1 MSKKQFFLG
10 IFIASVFGALLAFA
24 GYSMFL
30 IEERP
35 ASKNLESSTNTNV
48 RLANFLADTSFTVPA
63 GLNFVYAA
71 EQATPGVVHI
81 KSTMGSTGQ
90 GYVQQNPV
98 EDYFR
103 DFFGEAPPSQRNRS
117 RPQGASGSGVIISA
131 DGYIATNNHVVA
143 NAENIVVTLNDNREY
158 VARVVG
164 TDPTTDIA
172 LVKVE
177 ADNLPFMKFG
187 NSDNVRVGQWVLAVG
202 NPFDLTS
209 TVTAG
214 IVSAKSRNI
223 NILRDQKGMQIE
235 AFIQTDAA
243 VNPGNS
249 GGALVDLKGELI
261 GINTAIATPTGT
273 YAGYSFAVPVSLV
286 KKVVN
291 DLREFGVVQ
300 RALLGVSIRDIDAKF
315 AEEEGFEALT
325 GVYISGV
332 NEGSSAYE
340 AGLEAGDIIVAI
352 DGVSVSTVAQLQE
365 QIARSRPGDIVLVVY
380 TRDGKKKSVKAEL
393 KNSAGTTMIVNKD
406 SGTHIDGATFI
417 EVNTQELAQFGI
429 EGGVKIVNI
438 KSDKWLNAGLKEGF
452 IITSINK
459 TSISNVDQL
468 LQAMENVNGRFLL
481 EGVYPDGRQAYGV
494 VEF

>member
-1 MSKKQFFLG
+1 MSKKLFFLG
-10 IFIASVFGALLAFA
+10 VFLASIFGGLLALGGFR
-24 GYSMFL
+24 MFL
-30 IEERP
+30 SEKP
-35 ASKNLESSTNTNV
+35 ANKNLESSTNV
-48 RLANFLADTSFTVPA
+48 RVANFLADTSFTVPD

-90 GYVQQNPV
+90 GYVQQNPI
-98 EDYFR
+98 EDYFQ
-103 DFFGEAPPSQRNRS
+103 DFFGEAPPSQRNRM

-143 NAENIVVTLNDNREY
+143 NADNIVVTLNDNREY
-158 VARVVG
+158 VAKLIG

-172 LVKVE
+172 LIKVD

-187 NSDNVRVGQWVLAVG
+187 NSDNVKIGQWVLAVG

-291 DLREFGVVQ
+291 DLRQFGVVQ
-300 RALLGVSIRDIDAKF
+300 RALLGVRIRDIDAQF
-315 AEEEGFEALT
+315 AEDKGFEALT
-325 GVYISGV
+325 GVYISEV
-332 NEGSSAYE
+332 NEGSSADE
-340 AGLEAGDIIVAI
+340 AGLEAGDIIIEI
-352 DGVSVSTVAQLQE
+352 DGIRTNTVAQLQE
-365 QIARSRPGDIVLVVY
+365 QIARSRPGDEVSVAY
-380 TRDGKKKSVKAEL
+380 TRNGKQRSAKAEL
-393 KNSAGTTMIVNKD
+393 KNSAGTTMVVRKD
-406 SGTHIDGATFI
+406 SGMHIDGATFI
-417 EVNTQELAQFGI
+417 EVNKEELAQYGI
-429 EGGVKIVNI
+429 EGGVKIMNI
-438 KSDKWLNAGLKEGF
+438 KSEKWRKAGLKEGF